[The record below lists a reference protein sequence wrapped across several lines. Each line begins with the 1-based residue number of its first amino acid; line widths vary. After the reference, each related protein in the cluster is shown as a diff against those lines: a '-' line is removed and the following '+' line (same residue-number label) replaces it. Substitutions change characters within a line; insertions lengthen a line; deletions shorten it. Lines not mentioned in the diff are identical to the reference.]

1 MAYVVTDL
9 CTKCMA
15 CTRVCPVTCIH
26 PGEGEAGLDQVPQV
40 YIDPNECILCGA
52 CSAECPTTA
61 IFPEE
66 DLPAD
71 KKSFIQVNA
80 AHYRT

>member
-15 CTRVCPVTCIH
+15 CTCICPVTCIH
-26 PGEGEAGLDQVPQV
+26 PCEDEPGLDQVPQV
-40 YIDPNECILCGA
+40 YINPDECILCGA
-52 CSAECPTTA
+52 CSAECPVNA

-66 DLPAD
+66 DLPSD
-71 KKSFIQVNA
+71 KKGFVKTNA
-80 AHYRT
+80 EHFKK